1 MPAARKHR
9 QGDEKTVTEHPD
21 GGSAVVSRIV
31 KAPPDAV
38 WSVLAD
44 GWLYATWVVG
54 ASRIREVDL
63 GWPRVGS
70 RIHHSVGVWPAML
83 DDTTH
88 VLARREG
95 TELVLKARAW
105 PAGEARIRITLTAER
120 ANHTS
125 VSIVEDATGGPGRL
139 VPRPLRQALIG
150 PRNVETLRRLA
161 WLAEGRY
168 RDRLASRVNRP
179 VQHGH
184 DEPA

>member
-1 MPAARKHR
+1 MPATVKH
-9 QGDEKTVTEHPD
+9 QQVVEEKTVTQHAD
-21 GGSAVVSRIV
+21 GGNAVVSRIV

-70 RIHHSVGVWPAML
+70 RIHHSVGLWPAL
-83 DDTTH
+83 IDDTSH
-88 VLARREG
+88 VLACREG

-105 PAGEARIRITLTAER
+105 PAGEAQVRITLTAER
-120 ANHTS
+120 ADHTS
-125 VSIVEDATGGPGRL
+125 VSMVEDATGGPGRL
-139 VPRPLRQALIG
+139 IPRPLRQALIG

-161 WLAEGRY
+161 LLAEGRH
-168 RDRLASRVNRP
+168 RDRLAGR
-179 VQHGH
+179 
-184 DEPA
+184 